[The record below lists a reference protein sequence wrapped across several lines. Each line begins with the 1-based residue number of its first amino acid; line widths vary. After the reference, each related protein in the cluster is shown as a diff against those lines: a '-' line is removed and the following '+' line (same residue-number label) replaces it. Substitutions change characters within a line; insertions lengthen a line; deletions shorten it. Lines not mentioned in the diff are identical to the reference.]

1 MWSQSVNL
9 FKNVS
14 KFPPYEML
22 LNAFHWILCSM
33 HLFLFSPNVTVIA
46 GLWMGMTVFLLL
58 YQPALK
64 CIPSHRVLIW
74 LGVSLCQIER
84 ERVERRKVLA
94 YMPPPGFESPKGVPQ
109 VQLLAWGPLL
119 HPHSVGHNPSAGFS
133 SAMTD
138 MLLVNQWDLPSL
150 RVSTAQGPAS
160 PRWHGEI
167 FAVSGY
173 VP

>member
-1 MWSQSVNL
+1 MNGYGCTTIYTPS
-9 FKNVS
+9 
-14 KFPPYEML
+14 
-22 LNAFHWILCSM
+22 
-33 HLFLFSPNVTVIA
+33 
-46 GLWMGMTVFLLL
+46 

-64 CIPSHRVLIW
+64 CMPSYRVLIR
-74 LGVSLCQIER
+74 LAVPLCQIKR

-109 VQLLAWGPLL
+109 VQLLARGPLL

-138 MLLVNQWDLPSL
+138 MLLANQWDLPSL
-150 RVSTAQGPAS
+150 RVSTARGPAS

-167 FAVSGY
+167 LAVSGY
-173 VP
+173 VPWLDTMATRFKRFLSP

>member
-1 MWSQSVNL
+1 MWKL
-9 FKNVS
+9 FNG
-14 KFPPYEML
+14 
-22 LNAFHWILCSM
+22 FHRILKTLCIM
-33 HLFLFSPNVTVIA
+33 HLFLFSPNITVTA
-46 GLWMGMTVFLLL
+46 LFLLL

-64 CIPSHRVLIW
+64 CIPNYGVLIW
-74 LGVSLCQIER
+74 LGVPLCQIER

-94 YMPPPGFESPKGVPQ
+94 YVPPPGFESPKGVPL
-109 VQLLAWGPLL
+109 VQLLARGPLL
-119 HPHSVGHNPSAGFS
+119 HPHSVGHNSSAGSS

-150 RVSTAQGPAS
+150 RVSTARGPAS
-160 PRWHGEI
+160 PRWHCEI